1 MEIQR
6 KLKSHG
12 AWIGKWTFI
21 LAATGSAVGLGNIWG
36 FPYKAG
42 TNGGGAFVLIY
53 LGCILI
59 IGIPIMISEIIL
71 GRRAGNSPINA
82 MRSVALASNRSSSWQ
97 IIGWSGIFAG
107 VLILSFY
114 SVIAGICLNYVF
126 ISASSSGA
134 ITSPEQFANVI
145 SSPINLIF
153 WHTVFMILTA
163 LIVSA
168 GVKDGIGRMVKI
180 LMPLLGFLMIFMV
193 IYSIINGNF
202 SRAMTFLFAP
212 DFSNVTS
219 DTLLQAMGQAFF
231 SLSLGM
237 GSIMAYGAYMPK
249 DQKVVSTSFT
259 VASLDTL
266 IAILAGLA
274 IFPIIFAFN
283 LEPNSGPGLVF
294 VSMLSA
300 FNQMQFGQ
308 FIGPLFF
315 ILLSVAALSSSISL
329 LEPGV
334 AYLSEENI
342 LSRKRS
348 AEIISFFVWILGI
361 GSALSFNILS
371 DFSLI
376 GDRNFLDSMD
386 FIANQILLPLGGV
399 FIAIFVGWFMKKS
412 LIEDELGSIN
422 TSLYFLWRFFVK
434 FIAPVCV
441 GYIFYRQ
448 FF

>member
-59 IGIPIMISEIIL
+59 IGMPIMISEIIL
-71 GRRAGNSPINA
+71 GRRSGNSPINA
-82 MRSVALASNRSSSWQ
+82 MRYIALESNRSSSWQ
-97 IIGWSGIFAG
+97 VVGWSGIFAG
-107 VLILSFY
+107 ILILSFY
-114 SVIAGICLNYVF
+114 SVIAGICLNYIF
-126 ISASSSGA
+126 ISATSSG
-134 ITSPEQFANVI
+134 TLSSPEQFSNVI
-145 SSPINLIF
+145 ASPINLIL

-168 GVKDGIGRMVKI
+168 GIKDGIGRMVKI

-193 IYSIINGNF
+193 IYSIINGDF
-202 SRAMTFLFAP
+202 SSAMSFLFAP

-219 DTLLQAMGQAFF
+219 ETFLQAMGQAFF

-249 DQKVVSTSFT
+249 EQKVVGTSFA

-308 FIGPLFF
+308 VIGPLFF

-334 AYLSEENI
+334 AYMSEENI
-342 LSRKRS
+342 LSRKGS
-348 AEIISFFVWILGI
+348 AQIISFFVWILGI
-361 GSALSFNILS
+361 GSALSFNIWS

-386 FIANQILLPLGGV
+386 FIANQILLPLGGML
-399 FIAIFVGWFMKKS
+399 IAIFVGWFMKKS
-412 LIEDELGSIN
+412 LIVDELGPIN
-422 TSLYFLWRFFVK
+422 TYLYVLWRFFVK
-434 FIAPVCV
+434 FLAPACV
-441 GYIFYRQ
+441 GYVFYRQ